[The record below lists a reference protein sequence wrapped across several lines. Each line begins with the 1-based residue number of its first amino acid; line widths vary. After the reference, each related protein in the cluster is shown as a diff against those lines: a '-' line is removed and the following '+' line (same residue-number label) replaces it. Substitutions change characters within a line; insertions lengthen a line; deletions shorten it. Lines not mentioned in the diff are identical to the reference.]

1 MRVFKQ
7 RKTSPSPGMEWLKS
21 VNQLCSPRSFRL
33 FGANR
38 TLLSSSGTV
47 KVVSILAL
55 TRGVLASDEN
65 KKVTLGHQPEI
76 NIGTLGHVDNGKS
89 TIVQSL
95 TGVWTAR
102 HSEELRR
109 GITIRVGYADAS
121 FYECPSCEPPSNY
134 STSKICPNCKS
145 ETKFLR
151 SVSFVDCPG
160 HHSLMVTM
168 LSGAAIMDGAL
179 FVISSN
185 VKCPQA
191 QDREHLLAAEM
202 VGLQKL
208 VVVQNKIDVVDRERA
223 KQNYFEI
230 KEFTKGTVA
239 GKAPIIPVSAQH
251 KLNMDVLIGAIQERI
266 PTPKRD
272 HVLSA
277 RMSILRSFDVNRPGT
292 EAEALTGGVVGGSVV
307 QGVFR
312 HGEDVEIRPGIKTEE
327 ANKIRYEPLM
337 AKVESLQAGGGEV
350 KQAAPGG
357 LIAMRTD
364 LDPSVTKS
372 DGLVGNV
379 LGRVGTL
386 PTSLD
391 KVSLDVELFEKAVGT
406 EQLVPVQK
414 IKMNE
419 PLVLNAGTAVTSGV
433 VVSAR
438 EDLADVVL
446 KKPICSDPGSKV
458 ALSRRIGESW
468 RLIGFGTLR

>member
-1 MRVFKQ
+1 M
-7 RKTSPSPGMEWLKS
+7 
-21 VNQLCSPRSFRL
+21 
-33 FGANR
+33 
-38 TLLSSSGTV
+38 
-47 KVVSILAL
+47 
-55 TRGVLASDEN
+55 
-65 KKVTLGHQPEI
+65 
-76 NIGTLGHVDNGKS
+76 DNGKS

-151 SVSFVDCPG
+151 AVSFVDCPG

-179 FVISSN
+179 FVISSS

-191 QDREHLLAAEM
+191 QDREHLLAAGM

-208 VVVQNKIDVVDRERA
+208 VLVQNKIDVVDRERA
-223 KQNYFEI
+223 LQNWEEI
-230 KEFTKGTVA
+230 RQFTKNTVA
-239 GKAPIIPVSAQH
+239 ETAPVIPASAQH
-251 KLNMDVLIGAIQERI
+251 RLNIDALICAIQERM
-266 PTPKRD
+266 PTPERD
-272 HVLSA
+272 QVVPA

-292 EAEALTGGVVGGSVV
+292 EAEDITGGVVGGSVV
-307 QGVFR
+307 QGVFK
-312 HGEDVEIRPGIKTEE
+312 HGEDVEVRPGIRTEE
-327 ANKIRYEPLM
+327 GNKMKYESLV
-337 AKVESLQAGGGEV
+337 AKVEGLQAGGGDV

-364 LDPSVTKS
+364 LDPSITKS

-379 LGRVGTL
+379 LGKAGSL
-386 PTSLD
+386 PPTIEKASLD
-391 KVSLDVELFEKAVGT
+391 IELFEKAVGT

-419 PLVLNAGTAVTSGV
+419 PLVLNVGTAVTSGV
-433 VVSAR
+433 VTSVR
-438 EDLADVVL
+438 EDLAEVGL
-446 KKPICSDPGSKV
+446 KRPICSEPGSKV
-458 ALSRRIGESW
+458 ALSRRISESW

>member
-1 MRVFKQ
+1 M
-7 RKTSPSPGMEWLKS
+7 TSS
-21 VNQLCSPRSFRL
+21 
-33 FGANR
+33 
-38 TLLSSSGTV
+38 
-47 KVVSILAL
+47 
-55 TRGVLASDEN
+55 RGVMESHDIN
-65 KKVTLGHQPEI
+65 RSGGQQPEV

-109 GITIRVGYADAS
+109 GITIRVGYADAK
-121 FYECPSCEPPSNY
+121 FYECPYSEAPSNY
-134 STSKICPNCKS
+134 STTPVCPNGKPA
-145 ETKFLR
+145 KFLR

-185 VKCPQA
+185 VKRPQA

-202 VGLQKL
+202 VGLKNL
-208 VVVQNKIDVVDRERA
+208 VIVQNKIDVVDRERA
-223 KQNYFEI
+223 KQNYDEI
-230 KEFTKGTVA
+230 LEFTKNTVA
-239 GKAPIIPVSAQH
+239 EGAPVIPVSAQH
-251 KLNMDVLIGAIQERI
+251 KLNMDALIGSIQERI
-266 PTPKRD
+266 PTPRRD
-272 HVLSA
+272 QHLPP

-292 EAEALTGGVVGGSVV
+292 ESDDLNGGVVGGSVV
-307 QGVFR
+307 QGVFKR
-312 HGEDVEIRPGIKTEE
+312 GDEVEIRPGIKIEE
-327 ANKIRYEPLM
+327 GNKVRYEPLL
-337 AKVESLQAGGGEV
+337 ARVGRLEAGGGEV

-357 LIAMRTD
+357 LIAIGTD

-379 LGRVGTL
+379 LGKAGALPQTL
-386 PTSLD
+386 G

-438 EDLADVVL
+438 EDIADVAL
-446 KKPICSDPGSKV
+446 KKPICADPGSKV